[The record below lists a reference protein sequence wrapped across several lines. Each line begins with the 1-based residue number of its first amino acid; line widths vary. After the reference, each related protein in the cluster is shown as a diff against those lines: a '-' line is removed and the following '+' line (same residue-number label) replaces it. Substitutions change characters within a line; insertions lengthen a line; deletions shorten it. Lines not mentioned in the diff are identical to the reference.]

1 MSKRI
6 LVVEDQPDSR
16 RIIRDILAASDY
28 QITEAEN
35 GERPAQNPFELP
47 MERPLMRGTFD
58 CLAVVFLFVIFA
70 RAFMQ

>member
-35 GERPAQNPFELP
+35 GERPAQNPFETP
-47 MERPLMRGTFD
+47 NGTSLD
-58 CLAVVFLFVIFA
+58 EGNI
-70 RAFMQ
+70 